1 MPYKDYCNIAENK
14 TIMSITFDQLLRT
27 LSKHFM
33 TNIGM
38 NSNTFANEKPLRL
51 NLKLL

>member
-14 TIMSITFDQLLRT
+14 TMSISFDQLLRT